1 MKAAFMFTGQGS
13 QYVGM
18 GKDLYER
25 YDFVKEIFK
34 KAEEVTLLPIRD
46 IIFTDSEKLN
56 DTKYTQVSMFLM
68 YQVFLEL
75 LRRNNIMADYSMGLS
90 LGEYGAY
97 LHNEVFNFEDGLR
110 IIMKRAEFMS
120 NAQEKHPGKMCAVI
134 GLALD
139 EIVSLLSSFKNLY
152 IANYNSLDQYVVSG
166 SEASVVG
173 FQKEAELSGARRAI
187 ILNTSGAFHS
197 PMMSSAEREFERYLQ
212 QLDLKEPKHNL
223 FLNLTGEK
231 YNNNIKEA
239 MTKQISNSV
248 KFYQM
253 VDNMIN
259 EGIEF
264 FIEIGPKRVL
274 SSLVRKANS
283 EVLITNVEDELSLQ
297 KTIDKWREVYE

>member
-25 YDFVKEIFK
+25 YDFVEEIFK

-46 IIFTDSEKLN
+46 IIFTNSEKLN
-56 DTKYTQVSMFLM
+56 DTKCTQVAMFVI
-68 YQVFLEL
+68 YQVIIEL
-75 LRRNNIMADYSMGLS
+75 LRRNNIIADYSMGLS

-110 IIMKRAEFMS
+110 IIMKRSEFMS
-120 NAQEKHPGKMCAVI
+120 NAQEKQPGKMCAVI
-134 GLALD
+134 GLDLNK
-139 EIVSLLSSFKNLY
+139 IVNLQSSFENLY

-166 SEASVVG
+166 CEPAVIE
-173 FQKEAELSGARRAI
+173 FQKKAEQIGARGAI
-187 ILNTSGAFHS
+187 ILKTSGAFHS
-197 PMMSSAEREFERYLQ
+197 PLMSSAEKEFEAYLD
-212 QLDLKEPKHNL
+212 QLDLKEPKNNL

-231 YNNNIKEA
+231 YKNNIKEA
-239 MTKQISNSV
+239 MAKQISNSV

-253 VDNMIN
+253 VDSMIN
-259 EGIEF
+259 EGVEF

-274 SSLVRKANS
+274 SSLVRKANA
-283 EVLITNVEDELSLQ
+283 EVYIANVEDDLSLQ
-297 KTIDKWREVYE
+297 KTIDKWREIYE